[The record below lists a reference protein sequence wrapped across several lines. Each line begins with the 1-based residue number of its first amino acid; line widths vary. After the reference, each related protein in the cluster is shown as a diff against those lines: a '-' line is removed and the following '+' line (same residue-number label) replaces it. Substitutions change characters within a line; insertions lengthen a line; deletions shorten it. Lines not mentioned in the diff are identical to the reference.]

1 MRGRLTGACEPGLD
15 SDTSGSCSSATSAL
29 FLTPWG
35 GVTGLTFFSPLK
47 RRGGFPLTAVSSLV
61 SELLF
66 RSQEARCSDRQG
78 WVGSVEYPLSLPR
91 EAIGNAL
98 PRLTINHF
106 LSEIKLL
113 CKRSKTEKTEAGAS
127 LGIASWGGFLCRERR
142 MEFLYLRNSEELF
155 TSSCLLLNI
164 AVY

>member
-1 MRGRLTGACEPGLD
+1 M
-15 SDTSGSCSSATSAL
+15 
-29 FLTPWG
+29 
-35 GVTGLTFFSPLK
+35 
-47 RRGGFPLTAVSSLV
+47 
-61 SELLF
+61 
-66 RSQEARCSDRQG
+66 
-78 WVGSVEYPLSLPR
+78 EYPLSLPR

-106 LSEIKLL
+106 LSKIKLL
-113 CKRSKTEKTEAGAS
+113 CKRSKTGKTEAGAS